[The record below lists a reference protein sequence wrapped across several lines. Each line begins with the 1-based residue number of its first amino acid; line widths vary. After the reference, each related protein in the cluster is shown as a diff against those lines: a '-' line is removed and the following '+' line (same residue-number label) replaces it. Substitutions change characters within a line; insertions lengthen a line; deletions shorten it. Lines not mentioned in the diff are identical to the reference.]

1 MFKRKHETLG
11 GRSGG
16 VGREE
21 ELEGSDLS
29 RFDQNTL
36 YGGIKLSNNKKY

>member
-1 MFKRKHETLG
+1 MFKREHESLG

-21 ELEGSDLS
+21 ELEGSDLG